1 MKKAL
6 PIILGVIDVILLGVI
21 IVSAA
26 TGWRIAST
34 DTATNN
40 KTTDEPLIKSTQA
53 VSDSDTETQAL
64 IETAKPTEKETEK
77 PTEKATE
84 KATEKPTEKA
94 TEKSAKL
101 PYEDSLGKPQA
112 TDFAWL
118 VEAANGERPS
128 GAKSLGKDDIIGKW
142 KGEFLFDGIWE
153 MVYITIDRD
162 GGITAQPYQINYG
175 GGWEDES
182 SNDPY
187 VFSGSFSDGGVS
199 GSGKYGKMSLNSF
212 YEIDGTQYGVGT
224 FTVEY
229 SGDTV
234 PVGLIRP

>member
-1 MKKAL
+1 MKKVI
-6 PIILGVIDVILLGVI
+6 PVILGILDVILLGVI

-34 DTATNN
+34 DTAPN
-40 KTTDEPLIKSTQA
+40 KTVNEPLIKSTDA
-53 VSDSDTETQAL
+53 VSDKDTGNQRL
-64 IETAKPTEKETEK
+64 IETAKPTEKATEA
-77 PTEKATE
+77 PTEKAEE
-84 KATEKPTEKA
+84 KATEKPAGKA
-94 TEKSAKL
+94 TEKPAKL

-128 GAKSLGKDDIIGKW
+128 GAKSLSKDDIIGKW

-199 GSGKYGKMSLNSF
+199 ASGKYGKMSLDSF
-212 YEIDGTQYGVGT
+212 YEVDGTQYGVGK